1 MARYVVTAP
10 FVIPAA
16 GYSQPERRHKKGDV
30 VELSASEVSAIT
42 GAGGTLRTVTAT
54 AKSATQTH
62 DTLGE
67 AFAVSNSTV

>member
-10 FVIPAA
+10 FVIPAVS
-16 GYSQPERRHKKGDV
+16 YSQPERRHKKGDV
-30 VELSASEVSAIT
+30 VELSASEVTAIN
-42 GAGGTLRTVTAT
+42 GVGGTLRTVTAT

-67 AFAVSNSTV
+67 SFAVSNSS